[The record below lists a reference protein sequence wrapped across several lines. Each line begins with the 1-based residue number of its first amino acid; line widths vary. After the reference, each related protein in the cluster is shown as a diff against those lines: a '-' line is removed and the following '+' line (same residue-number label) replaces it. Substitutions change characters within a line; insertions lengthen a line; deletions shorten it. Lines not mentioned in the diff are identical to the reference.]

1 MIQRLRLRQL
11 LPVPQLLKLYWR
23 EGDRIADFETN
34 TGREPMR
41 LFSTRSTGLR
51 NRDLYGVV
59 AGGAGGMWRSFFV
72 RLGLS
77 LTVGGA
83 YFEGVITGLRLP
95 VVDVL
100 TPGIGGEL
108 RGERRVVPGLAAI
121 GRDLDA
127 LDTTVRSPGDAADRY
142 GTCG

>member
-1 MIQRLRLRQL
+1 
-11 LPVPQLLKLYWR
+11 
-23 EGDRIADFETN
+23 
-34 TGREPMR
+34 MR
-41 LFSTRSTGLR
+41 RGFL
-51 NRDLYGVV
+51 
-59 AGGAGGMWRSFFV
+59 V

-83 YFEGVITGLRLP
+83 YLEGVITRLRLP
-95 VVDVL
+95 VVGVL
-100 TPGIGGEL
+100 TPGIGVEL

-127 LDTTVRSPGDAADRY
+127 LDTTVGSPGDAADRY